1 MGRAW
6 GRGVARRALRGA
18 GGGTEMGALAVFLRP
33 WAQESGGFLTG
44 LGCQGMSWAF
54 LALIPPLAGVVA
66 ALATGAAA
74 RRTLG
79 ELT

>member
-1 MGRAW
+1 
-6 GRGVARRALRGA
+6 
-18 GGGTEMGALAVFLRP
+18 MGALAVFLLP
-33 WAQESGGFLTG
+33 SAQESGGFLTG
-44 LGCQGMSWAF
+44 LGFQGMRWAF

-66 ALATGAAA
+66 YLATGAAA